1 MPVSDLATGSS
12 HSVDNNASRWFWTAA
27 RFENCWSISAR
38 EGCDLPKATQQQVS
52 GRAGNIP
59 SLCSFY
65 YSLCV
70 SDLGHVSEF
79 NKKQNKSLLVYLWF
93 SVIHTSV
100 SVYANHRELTLCI
113 SFYSLIESPLS
124 NWTPILCAA
133 RTLGGP
139 FPSQAYHL
147 HVLQGS
153 CYSVTL
159 RGLQLP

>member
-1 MPVSDLATGSS
+1 M
-12 HSVDNNASRWFWTAA
+12 
-27 RFENCWSISAR
+27 
-38 EGCDLPKATQQQVS
+38 PKATQQQVS
-52 GRAGNIP
+52 GRVGNIP

-79 NKKQNKSLLVYLWF
+79 NKKQNKSLLVSLWF

-124 NWTPILCAA
+124 NWTPILCCQDSRWSISLPGLSPTCATGILLLSDSEGAPTPLGLVLMGCELLKYNPEEAA
-133 RTLGGP
+133 DGP
-139 FPSQAYHL
+139 DSPQSQRDYFFE
-147 HVLQGS
+147 Q
-153 CYSVTL
+153 T
-159 RGLQLP
+159 